1 MVAIIRGPSVSILD
15 TICSLGVVI
24 LELKVTKDG
33 TKWNEF
39 MVYLTSVM
47 NVLDCNYLK
56 GCHLVLGDIFIHK
69 LKTIMKEAEKRG
81 YKVICLPP
89 CSPFLNPI
97 EEFWTKIKI
106 IVRRSPMTDRDSL
119 VTRIVEAGKS
129 VPAKDGQG

>member
-1 MVAIIRGPSVSILD
+1 
-15 TICSLGVVI
+15 
-24 LELKVTKDG
+24 
-33 TKWNEF
+33 

-56 GCHLVLGDIFIHK
+56 GCHLVLGNIFIHK